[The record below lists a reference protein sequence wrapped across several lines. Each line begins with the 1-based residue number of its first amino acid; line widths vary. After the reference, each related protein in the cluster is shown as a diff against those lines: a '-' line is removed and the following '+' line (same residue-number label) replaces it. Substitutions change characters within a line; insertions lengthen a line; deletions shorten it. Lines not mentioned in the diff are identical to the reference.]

1 MIKLNDLKDGLDFS
15 KSEYDKKEKGKQGMR
30 TFDGFLRQ
38 IINICKS
45 MYKAD
50 INDAIYIANDA
61 FYNL

>member
-15 KSEYDKKEKGKQGMR
+15 KSEYDKKAKGKQGMR

-38 IINICKS
+38 IINICN
-45 MYKAD
+45 MYEAD

>member
-1 MIKLNDLKDGLDFS
+1 MIKLNDLKDNLDFS
-15 KSEYDKKEKGKQGMR
+15 KSEYDKKAKGKKGMR
-30 TFDGFLRQ
+30 TFDGSLRQ

-45 MYKAD
+45 MNAD